1 MYRVRWFDVAW
12 NSKYNTVVDAIISDV
27 YTEDKY
33 YGFTSYKR
41 RDDFLGASYISKKEI
56 EENIENPLTN
66 ELTTYKRII
75 YEKTLFNLENN
86 QLGIELINPPRGV
99 QQVLNTFASMSKFNI
114 AIKPLKLDLLK
125 LIQLLK
131 FQFDYF
137 EIHSIECSDIHISK
151 NTKVKLVAKNDQ
163 CDVFEDIDLF
173 LKNKKYIIDK
183 IKCSF
188 SMKET
193 KSSFELSNNGN
204 LKTNKNNLNVLLPII
219 KDTIRGILS
228 KNKD

>member
-1 MYRVRWFDVAW
+1 MYRVRWFDVTW
-12 NSKYNTVVDAIISDV
+12 NSKYNTLVDAIISDV

-33 YGFTSYKR
+33 YGFTSHKR
-41 RDDFLGASYISKKEI
+41 RDDFLSASYISKKEI

-66 ELTTYKRII
+66 ELTVYNRII

-114 AIKPLKLDLLK
+114 TIKPLKLDLLK
-125 LIQLLK
+125 LIQLLN

-137 EIHSIECSDIHISK
+137 EIHSIECSDICISK

-163 CDVFEDIDLF
+163 YDVFEDIDLF
-173 LKNKKYIIDK
+173 LKNKKYTIDK

-188 SMKET
+188 SIEKI
-193 KSSFELSNNGN
+193 KSNFELSNNGN
-204 LKTNKNNLNVLLPII
+204 LKTNKNNINFLLPIV
-219 KDTIRGILS
+219 KNSIREMLS
-228 KNKD
+228 QNKD